1 MCNFRVFP
9 RLFSFAL
16 LCIPLTG
23 FPESPPEKE
32 LTLETCRRLVLLNNY
47 QIASRKLGM
56 ETAQLLFEGE
66 KAAVW
71 EPALVLAGDRVSNE
85 RENNTEEFIRQGV
98 ENFEEDNSLYRV
110 SLEQPLV
117 TGGQVA
123 LTYNVDHLDNNLRE
137 QRDLDFEEKEY
148 DSFAGVTLTQPLL
161 KNGGLQMGMQVVR
174 LAKEESEMAFQEYR
188 RQMMESLGQAEAAY
202 WELWI
207 AQERV
212 ALLEKSVEVSR
223 KILVDNQA
231 RVEAGKM
238 SDLEVREAEAG
249 VAIRESQ
256 LLEARQSREEA
267 SERLVSFFA
276 LPEEES
282 GVRIRVLDEAESTR
296 PALPELKVQREQAL
310 QSHPDMLARESRVR
324 QEALRADFAKN
335 QRLPQL
341 DLRASWGYNGLG
353 DGFGDAWDATRD
365 RDFASWSVGVELRV
379 PLGGGKRKQGEYR
392 AALNRLE
399 QSRIDRMSV
408 RRQVERALRTARTRV
423 RNLYRQTENYRKVS
437 ELNQMILDTEL
448 TRLEAGRSDSRKVL
462 EAEENL
468 TRARESYA
476 DSLARLAVARVE
488 LELTG
493 GTLLRTR
500 KAEPMEFSDVAGVDS
515 SSAGGRE

>member
-1 MCNFRVFP
+1 
-9 RLFSFAL
+9 
-16 LCIPLTG
+16 
-23 FPESPPEKE
+23 
-32 LTLETCRRLVLLNNY
+32 
-47 QIASRKLGM
+47 
-56 ETAQLLFEGE
+56 
-66 KAAVW
+66 
-71 EPALVLAGDRVSNE
+71 
-85 RENNTEEFIRQGV
+85 
-98 ENFEEDNSLYRV
+98 
-110 SLEQPLV
+110 
-117 TGGQVA
+117 
-123 LTYNVDHLDNNLRE
+123 
-137 QRDLDFEEKEY
+137 
-148 DSFAGVTLTQPLL
+148 
-161 KNGGLQMGMQVVR
+161 
-174 LAKEESEMAFQEYR
+174 
-188 RQMMESLGQAEAAY
+188 
-202 WELWI
+202 
-207 AQERV
+207 
-212 ALLEKSVEVSR
+212 
-223 KILVDNQA
+223 
-231 RVEAGKM
+231 M

-437 ELNQMILDTEL
+437 ELNQMILETEL

-500 KAEPMEFSDVAGVDS
+500 KAEPMEFPDVAGVDS